1 MLADGIYS
9 VHFETPAGQGEGIVV
24 VTGDKLRGGDA
35 SFVYFGQL
43 EQTSNG
49 FSIQIETKR
58 HSQARASV
66 FNMESVH
73 INLVGKSDGLNAV
86 CTGTAE
92 EVPGLIFKAMLKFIH
107 E

>member
-9 VHFETPAGQGEGIVV
+9 VHFETPAGQGDGIVV
-24 VTGDKLRGGDA
+24 VRGDELRGGDA
-35 SFVYFGQL
+35 SFVYYGLQ
-43 EQTSNG
+43 EQTNNG

-58 HSQARASV
+58 HSEGRASV
-66 FNMESVH
+66 FNMDSVH
-73 INLVGKSDGLNAV
+73 INLIGKSEGLNAV

-92 EVPGLIFKAMLKFIH
+92 EVPGLIFKAVLRFVH

>member
-9 VHFETPAGQGEGIVV
+9 VHFETPVGQGDGIVV
-24 VTGDKLRGGDA
+24 VAGDKLRGGDA

-43 EQTSNG
+43 EQTNNG
-49 FSIQIETKR
+49 FSIQIETMR
-58 HSQARASV
+58 HSQGRASV

-73 INLVGKSDGLNAV
+73 INLVGKSDGPNAV
-86 CTGTAE
+86 CTGTAV
-92 EVPGLIFKAMLKFIH
+92 EVPGLIFKAVLKLVH

>member
-9 VHFETPAGQGEGIVV
+9 VHFETPVGQGDGIVV
-24 VTGDKLRGGDA
+24 VTGKKIQGGDA
-35 SFVYFGQL
+35 SFAYYGVL
-43 EQTSNG
+43 EQTDNG

-58 HSQARASV
+58 HSEGRASV

-73 INLVGKSDGLNAV
+73 INLIGKSEGRNAI

-92 EVPGLIFKAMLKFIH
+92 EVPGLIFKAVLKFIH

>member
-9 VHFETPAGQGEGIVV
+9 VHFETPAGQGDGIVV
-24 VTGDKLRGGDA
+24 VAGEKLRGGDA
-35 SFVYFGQL
+35 SFVYYGLL
-43 EQTSNG
+43 EQTNNG

-58 HSQARASV
+58 HSEGRASV
-66 FNMESVH
+66 FNMDSVH
-73 INLVGKSDGLNAV
+73 INLIGKSEGLNAV

-92 EVPGLIFKAMLKFIH
+92 EVPGLIFKAVLKFVH

>member
-9 VHFETPAGQGEGIVV
+9 VTFETPVGQGDGIVL
-24 VTGDKLRGGDA
+24 VTGEKIQGGDA
-35 SFVYFGQL
+35 SFVYYGFV
-43 EQTSNG
+43 EQTNNG

-58 HSQARASV
+58 HSEARASV
-66 FNMESVH
+66 FNMDSVH
-73 INLVGKSDGLNAV
+73 INLIGKSEGRNAV

-92 EVPGLIFKAMLKFIH
+92 EVPGLIFKAVLKFIH